1 MFSAIE
7 TIVYSIIK
15 LKELVI
21 MKLIVYKGFKTD
33 FLTSVNIE
41 PLIKND
47 FNKKRDVLNFD
58 KNYKKQLDMALISL
72 QDDESA

>member
-58 KNYKKQLDMALISL
+58 KNYNL
-72 QDDESA
+72 

>member
-1 MFSAIE
+1 
-7 TIVYSIIK
+7 
-15 LKELVI
+15 

-58 KNYKKQLDMALISL
+58 KNYNL
-72 QDDESA
+72 

>member
-41 PLIKND
+41 PLINCLLYTSD
-47 FNKKRDVLNFD
+47 
-58 KNYKKQLDMALISL
+58 AA
-72 QDDESA
+72 DE